1 MAAFKKTIK
10 NPTLIN
16 SYANTLYLLLLKS
29 NAVFINENRDLDAKN
44 IAQIMFNYKSAF
56 NKISNH
62 LIIPSQCSN
71 FFGKNELNSLYY
83 HNNEKLLGGAC

>member
-44 IAQIMFNYKSAF
+44 IAQIMFNSKSAL
-56 NKISNH
+56 KESSNH
-62 LIIPSQCSN
+62 LIIPSQGSN
-71 FFGKNELNSLYY
+71 FFGKKMN
-83 HNNEKLLGGAC
+83 

>member
-1 MAAFKKTIK
+1 
-10 NPTLIN
+10 
-16 SYANTLYLLLLKS
+16 
-29 NAVFINENRDLDAKN
+29 
-44 IAQIMFNYKSAF
+44 MFNYKSAF